1 MRTGALLW
9 LIIFAVSAAT
19 FFVVAFIVTING
31 FGDLRELLRWPKA
44 RK

>member
-1 MRTGALLW
+1 MSTGALLW

-19 FFVVAFIVTING
+19 FFVVAIIVSING
-31 FGDLRELLRWPKA
+31 LGDLRELLSWPKD